1 MVCCKIQILHDAIV
15 MMYSMICK
23 DCSMNA
29 VAMVSF
35 LPLKCVI
42 LFSLL
47 STAFRVHFEVCATK
61 YKHFCNRLWHHLLW
75 CISMVSLS
83 FLLFAWLFHNFCYN
97 LLQGFIVGMSIC
109 VTSTIAI
116 NCILQTCTMLI
127 PRSWKLFVSVFT

>member
-1 MVCCKIQILHDAIV
+1 MHVSLVQRVCLKRFHVFKGMLQDTDSDAIV

-61 YKHFCNRLWHHLLW
+61 YKHFCNRLWHYLL
-75 CISMVSLS
+75 
-83 FLLFAWLFHNFCYN
+83 
-97 LLQGFIVGMSIC
+97 
-109 VTSTIAI
+109 
-116 NCILQTCTMLI
+116 
-127 PRSWKLFVSVFT
+127 